1 MQRFLKFNIQMPTVL
16 AFVFKLHYGQYVIV
30 SQRVQNFDNRYW
42 TSGEKIWYQT
52 NYAEVVARKSV
63 ILCQYLILYNNT

>member
-30 SQRVQNFDNRYW
+30 SQRVQNFDNRY
-42 TSGEKIWYQT
+42 
-52 NYAEVVARKSV
+52 
-63 ILCQYLILYNNT
+63 